1 MSHKLTT
8 KQRLLRHYKT
18 GQDFHDVVTNFND
31 SMYRLF
37 YDLSFFTEKL
47 PMHLNVMS
55 GLSDM
60 ITDAL
65 VVTGRSSLSK
75 NGVEMNIISSSNI
88 IFDKNMSTLRLAD
101 RAAYDIP
108 LQNNKSFIQTENSYN
123 IHSIDNSTL
132 LSFNDLLNGTPINIV
147 SANKNYRYTFCVE
160 FPMRVDVNSLTI
172 ALNMNTK
179 SYPLLSE
186 VYHIDNE
193 NRRRYITIL
202 NNLDTSYDMDEK
214 RVPNNEYE
222 FLFSTINT
230 NRLYFTFEDRN
241 NQELMLDHIN
251 VKKVEYHDAGEIILG
266 PITSTYPILKA
277 AIEAQGDLEGAEFYI
292 SHDNNSWVRMILP
305 TEVNKSNTA
314 TKIISYNTV
323 SRGSLK
329 VQGDVKELYLKVI
342 LSRKLLSEAK
352 EGITYKGS
360 TFYSSFLAHPLNEEP
375 IAVSVYQRVPS
386 TFFGDKTFSP
396 SIDTST
402 LREPE
407 HNYIQLSGSYKV
419 KSFVNSDYGY
429 DSDKTERNVSITS
442 SYKKVNGDRIDASEF
457 NPLTSVVYGYVINH
471 VKRTYNTLT
480 DKNIVLSLKENYAKD
495 IYTIRQNNKE
505 VKVDLGLGFISSSIA
520 AVIGTTEKGT
530 VSLYD
535 STGRYVKELTKR
547 QFDDFHYVS
556 LIEDGLFEVPQLTS
570 KETLKFNSLYPI
582 RLNEEDE
589 FGILDNNIFCVQ
601 SLVDFEKYS
610 KLTMEA
616 LETKLKISKENKN
629 ILTVVDDL
637 VKDKYTESTKESIEA
652 FTKSR
657 AIKLKNKHIK
667 KGSLRI
673 TQA

>member
-101 RAAYDIP
+101 RAVYDIP

-186 VYHIDNE
+186 IYHIDNE

-222 FLFSTINT
+222 FLFSTVNT

-251 VKKVEYHDAGEIILG
+251 VKKVEYHNAGEIILG

-616 LETKLKISKENKN
+616 LETKLEISKENKN
-629 ILTVVDDL
+629 TLTVVDDL

>member
-101 RAAYDIP
+101 RAVYDIP

-186 VYHIDNE
+186 IYHIDNE

-535 STGRYVKELTKR
+535 STGRYIKELTKR
-547 QFDDFHYVS
+547 QFGDFHYVS

-616 LETKLKISKENKN
+616 LETKLEISKENKN
-629 ILTVVDDL
+629 TLTVVDDL

>member
-101 RAAYDIP
+101 RAVYDIP

-186 VYHIDNE
+186 IYHIDNE

-222 FLFSTINT
+222 FLFSTVNT

-251 VKKVEYHDAGEIILG
+251 VKKVEYHNAGEIILG
-266 PITSTYPILKA
+266 PITSTHPILKA

-616 LETKLKISKENKN
+616 LETKLEISKENKN
-629 ILTVVDDL
+629 TLTVVDDL

>member
-101 RAAYDIP
+101 RAVYDIP

-186 VYHIDNE
+186 IYHIDNE

-251 VKKVEYHDAGEIILG
+251 VKKVEYHNAGEIILG

-616 LETKLKISKENKN
+616 LETKLEISKENKN
-629 ILTVVDDL
+629 TLTVVDDL

>member
-101 RAAYDIP
+101 RAVYDIP

-556 LIEDGLFEVPQLTS
+556 LVEDGLFEVPQLTS

-616 LETKLKISKENKN
+616 LETKLEISKENKN
-629 ILTVVDDL
+629 TLTVVDDL

>member
-101 RAAYDIP
+101 RAVYDIP

-186 VYHIDNE
+186 IYHIDNE

-222 FLFSTINT
+222 FLFSTVNT

-251 VKKVEYHDAGEIILG
+251 VKKVEYHAAGEIILG

-616 LETKLKISKENKN
+616 LETKLEISKENKN
-629 ILTVVDDL
+629 TLTVVDDL

>member
-101 RAAYDIP
+101 RAVYDIP

-160 FPMRVDVNSLTI
+160 FPMRVDINSLTI

-222 FLFSTINT
+222 FLFSTVNT

-442 SYKKVNGDRIDASEF
+442 NYKKVNGDRIDASEF

-547 QFDDFHYVS
+547 QFGNFHYVS

-616 LETKLKISKENKN
+616 LETKLEISKENKN

>member
-101 RAAYDIP
+101 RAVYAIP

-407 HNYIQLSGSYKV
+407 HNYIQLSGSYKI

-616 LETKLKISKENKN
+616 LETKLEISKENKN
-629 ILTVVDDL
+629 TLTVVDDL

>member
-101 RAAYDIP
+101 RAAYAIP

-251 VKKVEYHDAGEIILG
+251 VKKVEYHDTGEIILG

-277 AIEAQGDLEGAEFYI
+277 AIEAKGDLEGAEFYI

-329 VQGDVKELYLKVI
+329 VQGDVKELW
-342 LSRKLLSEAK
+342 
-352 EGITYKGS
+352 
-360 TFYSSFLAHPLNEEP
+360 FQN
-375 IAVSVYQRVPS
+375 IA
-386 TFFGDKTFSP
+386 
-396 SIDTST
+396 I
-402 LREPE
+402 
-407 HNYIQLSGSYKV
+407 
-419 KSFVNSDYGY
+419 
-429 DSDKTERNVSITS
+429 
-442 SYKKVNGDRIDASEF
+442 
-457 NPLTSVVYGYVINH
+457 
-471 VKRTYNTLT
+471 
-480 DKNIVLSLKENYAKD
+480 
-495 IYTIRQNNKE
+495 
-505 VKVDLGLGFISSSIA
+505 
-520 AVIGTTEKGT
+520 
-530 VSLYD
+530 
-535 STGRYVKELTKR
+535 
-547 QFDDFHYVS
+547 
-556 LIEDGLFEVPQLTS
+556 
-570 KETLKFNSLYPI
+570 
-582 RLNEEDE
+582 
-589 FGILDNNIFCVQ
+589 
-601 SLVDFEKYS
+601 
-610 KLTMEA
+610 
-616 LETKLKISKENKN
+616 
-629 ILTVVDDL
+629 
-637 VKDKYTESTKESIEA
+637 
-652 FTKSR
+652 
-657 AIKLKNKHIK
+657 
-667 KGSLRI
+667 
-673 TQA
+673 

>member
-101 RAAYDIP
+101 RAVYAIP

-616 LETKLKISKENKN
+616 LETKLEISKENKN
-629 ILTVVDDL
+629 TLTVVDDL

>member
-101 RAAYDIP
+101 RAVYDIP

-186 VYHIDNE
+186 IYHIDNE

-222 FLFSTINT
+222 FLFSTVNT

-251 VKKVEYHDAGEIILG
+251 VKKVEYHNAGEIILG

-556 LIEDGLFEVPQLTS
+556 LVEDGLFEVPQLTS

-616 LETKLKISKENKN
+616 LETKLEISKENKN
-629 ILTVVDDL
+629 TLTVVDDL

>member
-88 IFDKNMSTLRLAD
+88 IFDKNMNTLRLAD
-101 RAAYDIP
+101 RAVYDIP

-480 DKNIVLSLKENYAKD
+480 DKNIVLSLRENYAKD

-616 LETKLKISKENKN
+616 LETKIEISKENKN
-629 ILTVVDDL
+629 TLTVVDDL

>member
-101 RAAYDIP
+101 RAVYDIP

-251 VKKVEYHDAGEIILG
+251 VKKVEYHAAGEIILG

-520 AVIGTTEKGT
+520 VVIGTTEKGT

-616 LETKLKISKENKN
+616 LETKLEISKENKN
-629 ILTVVDDL
+629 TLTVVDDL

>member
-101 RAAYDIP
+101 RAVYDIP

-375 IAVSVYQRVPS
+375 ISVSVYQRVPS

-616 LETKLKISKENKN
+616 LETKLEISKENKN
-629 ILTVVDDL
+629 TLTVVDDL

>member
-18 GQDFHDVVTNFND
+18 SKDAHDVFTRFND

-47 PMHLNVMS
+47 PTHLNTMS

-65 VVTGRSSLSK
+65 VITGRSSLSR

-88 IFDKNMSTLRLAD
+88 VFDRNLSTLRLAD
-101 RAAYDIP
+101 RAVYDIP
-108 LQNNKSFIQTENSYN
+108 LLNNKSYIQTENSYN
-123 IHSIDNSTL
+123 IHSIDNSSL
-132 LSFNDLLNGTPINIV
+132 LSFKDLLNGTPINII

-160 FPMRVDVNSLTI
+160 FPMRVDVNSLII
-172 ALNMNTK
+172 ALNLNTK

-186 VYHIDNE
+186 IYYVDNE
-193 NRRRYITIL
+193 NKRRYITIL
-202 NNLDTSYDMDEK
+202 NNLDTSFDMDEK
-214 RVPNNEYE
+214 RVPQNEYE
-222 FLFSTINT
+222 LLFSTINT

-241 NQELMLDHIN
+241 NQELMIDSIN
-251 VKKVEYHDAGEIILG
+251 VKKVDYHNSGEIILG

-277 AIEAQGDLEGAEFYI
+277 AVEAEGDLEGAEFFI
-292 SHDNNSWVRMILP
+292 SHDNSSWVQMILP
-305 TEVNKSNTA
+305 TEVSKSNTA

-329 VQGDVKELYLKVI
+329 VIGDVKELYLKVV
-342 LSRKLLSEAK
+342 LSRQLLAEAK
-352 EGITYKGS
+352 EGLTYQGN
-360 TFYSSFLAHPLNEEP
+360 TFYTSFLAHPMNEDP
-375 IAVSVYQRVPS
+375 ISTSVYQRF
-386 TFFGDKTFSP
+386 TTTYYGDKTFAASVG
-396 SIDTST
+396 TSS
-402 LREPE
+402 LVEPE
-407 HNYIQLSGSYKV
+407 HNYIKTGGSYKV
-419 KSFVNSDYGY
+419 KSFINTDYGY
-429 DSDKTERNVSITS
+429 DSDRTESNVTIMSGF
-442 SYKKVNGDRIDASEF
+442 KKVNGDRIDASEF
-457 NPLTSVVYGYVINH
+457 NPMTSVVYGYVINH

-480 DKNIVLSLKENYAKD
+480 DKNIVLSLKSDYAKD
-495 IYTIRQNNKE
+495 IYTVRQNNKE
-505 VKVDLGLGFISSSIA
+505 VKIDLGVGFVSSAIA
-520 AVIGTTEKGT
+520 TVVGVMEKGT

-547 QFDDFHYVS
+547 EFNGFYYIS
-556 LIEDGLFEVPQLTS
+556 LVEDGLFESPVLTKNES
-570 KETLKFNSLYPI
+570 LKFNPLYPI

-589 FGILDNNIFCVQ
+589 FGILDNNVHCVQ

-610 KLTMEA
+610 KLTMET
-616 LETKLKISKENKN
+616 LETKIELSKENKN
-629 ILTVVDDL
+629 TLIVTDDL
-637 VKDKYTESTKESIEA
+637 VKDKYTESTSESIEA